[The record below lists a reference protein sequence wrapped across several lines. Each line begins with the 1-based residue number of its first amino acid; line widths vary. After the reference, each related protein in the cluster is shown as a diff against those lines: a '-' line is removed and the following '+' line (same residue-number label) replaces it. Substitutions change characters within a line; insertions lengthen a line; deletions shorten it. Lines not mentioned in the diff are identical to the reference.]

1 MEPGFQSKLN
11 QTHMKVVNTSYEVI
25 NPGLLDF
32 INSVD
37 LDLGRDEDSL
47 NLFEWVVEDYY
58 EEQLN
63 EMLQYFSERPDL
75 QEIQIDNVKEEIQIM
90 LHYFEE
96 KEEYE
101 KCARI
106 LVIKENIYNLIDKHE
121 LTP

>member
-1 MEPGFQSKLN
+1 
-11 QTHMKVVNTSYEVI
+11 MKVVNTSYEVI

>member
-11 QTHMKVVNTSYEVI
+11 QTSMRVVNTSYEII

-58 EEQLN
+58 EAQLE
-63 EMLQYFSERPDL
+63 EMLEYFSERPDL
-75 QEIQIDNVKEEIQIM
+75 KRTSTFGEFFSKRAVCCRKQ
-90 LHYFEE
+90 
-96 KEEYE
+96 
-101 KCARI
+101 
-106 LVIKENIYNLIDKHE
+106 
-121 LTP
+121 

>member
-1 MEPGFQSKLN
+1 
-11 QTHMKVVNTSYEVI
+11 MKVVNTSYEII

-58 EEQLN
+58 EAQLE
-63 EMLQYFSERPDL
+63 EMLEYFSERPDL
-75 QEIQIDNVKEEIQIM
+75 QAIQIDNVKEEIQIM
-90 LHYFEE
+90 LRYFEE

-106 LVIKENIYNLIDKHE
+106 LTIKENIYGIIDRH
-121 LTP
+121 LSTP

>member
-11 QTHMKVVNTSYEVI
+11 QTSMKVVNTSYEII

-58 EEQLN
+58 EAQLD
-63 EMLQYFSERPDL
+63 EMLEYFSERPDL

-90 LHYFEE
+90 LRYFEE

-106 LVIKENIYNLIDKHE
+106 LTIKENIYGIIDRH
-121 LTP
+121 LSTP

>member
-11 QTHMKVVNTSYEVI
+11 QTSMKVVNTSYEII

-58 EEQLN
+58 EAQLE
-63 EMLQYFSERPDL
+63 EMLEYFSERPDL

-106 LVIKENIYNLIDKHE
+106 LVIKENIYGIIDKHQS
-121 LTP
+121 TP

>member
-1 MEPGFQSKLN
+1 
-11 QTHMKVVNTSYEVI
+11 MKVVNTSYEVI

-121 LTP
+121 LTT

>member
-11 QTHMKVVNTSYEVI
+11 QKSMKVVNTSYEII

-58 EEQLN
+58 EAQLD
-63 EMLQYFSERPDL
+63 EMLEYFSERPDL

-90 LHYFEE
+90 IRYFEE

-106 LVIKENIYNLIDKHE
+106 LTIKENIYGIIDKHQS
-121 LTP
+121 TP

>member
-1 MEPGFQSKLN
+1 MELVFQPKQN
-11 QTHMKVVNTSYEVI
+11 RRHMRVVNKSYELI

-58 EEQLN
+58 ETQLD
-63 EMLQYFSERPDL
+63 EMLEYFSERPDL
-75 QEIQIDNVKEEIQIM
+75 QEIQIENVRDELNIM
-90 LHYFEE
+90 LKYFED

-106 LVIKENIYNLIDKHE
+106 MTIKDNISKRIKELN
-121 LTP
+121 